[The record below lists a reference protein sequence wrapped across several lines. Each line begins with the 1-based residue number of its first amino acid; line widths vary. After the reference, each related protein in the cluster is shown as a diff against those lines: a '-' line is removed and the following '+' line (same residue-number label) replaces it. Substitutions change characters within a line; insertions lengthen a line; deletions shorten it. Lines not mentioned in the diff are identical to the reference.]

1 MKGATEVYYGRGKGK
16 TSAALGLC
24 IREAGLGKSVII
36 VQFLKG
42 KDWAELEFIRRL
54 EPEVKLFRFEKENR
68 LYNDLSEEEKE
79 EEKINIRNGLNYVR
93 KVLTTGQCDVL
104 LVDEFLGLI
113 EKEIITVEEAKELI
127 LEKSEEM
134 ELILTGL
141 HMPEELLSVVEDVYR
156 LEVVKES

>member
-1 MKGATEVYYGRGKGK
+1 M
-16 TSAALGLC
+16 
-24 IREAGLGKSVII
+24 
-36 VQFLKG
+36 
-42 KDWAELEFIRRL
+42 
-54 EPEVKLFRFEKENR
+54 
-68 LYNDLSEEEKE
+68 
-79 EEKINIRNGLNYVR
+79 R

-113 EKEIITVEEAKELI
+113 ERGIITVEEAKELI

-141 HMPEELLSVVEDVYR
+141 AMPEELLDVAEEVYR

>member
-1 MKGATEVYYGRGKGK
+1 MKGATQVYYGRGKGK

-24 IREAGLGKSVII
+24 IREAGLGKSVMI

-54 EPEVKLFRFEKENR
+54 EPEVKLFRFEKANC
-68 LYNDLSEEEKE
+68 LYSELSEEEKE
-79 EEKINIRNGLNYVR
+79 EEKRNILNGLNYVR

-104 LVDEFLGLI
+104 LADEFLGLI
-113 EKEIITVEEAKELI
+113 ERGIITVEEAKELI
-127 LEKSEEM
+127 CEKNEEM

-141 HMPEELLSVVEDVYR
+141 TMPEELLDVVEDVYR